1 MTLAPTDHTTD
12 VLVIGGGNAGIS
24 LAARLR
30 RKGITD
36 LTIVEPKS
44 THHYRPMLSY
54 VGAGLKTT
62 QQMSRAQHRV
72 MPRGVRWIQDR
83 VHALDP
89 AAHRATLSSG
99 ERIGYRDVVICA
111 GSTPDW
117 EHVPGSAEAM
127 AGPHAS
133 TNYTV
138 EHAPK
143 TWELIRGL
151 RRGRALFT
159 IPDGPAPTPQ
169 IGQKILYLACDYWQ
183 RQGVLQDIDV
193 TLLTP
198 TDTVFGQPDVDRA
211 LQPWVERYG
220 ITVLTDAHVQ
230 SIDAGARRLRAM
242 VEGTPRELSYDLLH
256 HSPVHRA
263 PAWIDDA
270 GLGTGLGD
278 AMDNGVGTGTPG
290 DGYADVDVQT
300 LRHRRVP
307 TVWACGD
314 AAALETTPSGG
325 GLRHQAKILAE
336 NLLASRDGRAPTAR
350 YDGYTVT
357 PVTVRR
363 GQAVFPEYDRDN
375 ELAPSIPRVPLL
387 APSRALWFL
396 DLEVLPR
403 DYWNV
408 ILKGL

>member
-1 MTLAPTDHTTD
+1 MTLAPSDHTTD

-36 LTIVEPKS
+36 IAIVEPKS

-62 QQMSRAQHRV
+62 REMSRAQHRV

-83 VHALDP
+83 VDGLDP
-89 AAHRATLSSG
+89 AARSATLSSG
-99 ERIGYRDVVICA
+99 ERIGYRDVVICP

-117 EHVPGSAEAM
+117 ERVPGSAEAM

-138 EHAPK
+138 ELAPK
-143 TWELIRGL
+143 TWQLIRGL

-183 RQGVLQDIDV
+183 RQGVLEDIEV

-198 TDTVFGQPDVDRA
+198 TATVFGQPDVDRR
-211 LQPWVERYG
+211 LQPWIERYG
-220 ITVLTDAHVQ
+220 ITVLTNAHVQ
-230 SIDAGARRLRAM
+230 SIDADARRLRSTVNGAARDL
-242 VEGTPRELSYDLLH
+242 PFDLLH

-263 PAWIDDA
+263 PAWIADA
-270 GLGTGLGD
+270 GLGIEGAAPGTVGSGPGGD
-278 AMDNGVGTGTPG
+278 WT
-290 DGYADVDVQT
+290 GYADVDPET

-307 TVWACGD
+307 TAWACGD
-314 AAALETTPSGG
+314 AAALGTTPSGG
-325 GLRHQAKILAE
+325 GLRHQTKILAT
-336 NLLASRDGRAPTAR
+336 NLMATRDGREPTAR

-363 GQAVFPEYDRDN
+363 GQAIFPEYDRDN

-387 APSRALWFL
+387 APSRALWFF

-408 ILKGL
+408 ILRGF

>member
-1 MTLAPTDHTTD
+1 MTTAPSDHATD

-36 LTIVEPKS
+36 IVIAEPKS

-54 VGAGLKTT
+54 VGAGLKTVP
-62 QQMSRAQHRV
+62 QMSRAQHRV

-83 VHALDP
+83 VQALDP
-89 AAHRATLSSG
+89 AARTATLSSG
-99 ERIGYRDVVICA
+99 EHIGYRDFVICA

-117 EHVPGSAEAM
+117 DRVPGSAEAM

-138 EHAPK
+138 ELAPR
-143 TWELIRGL
+143 TWDLIRGL

-183 RQGVLQDIDV
+183 RQGVLQDIEV

-198 TDTVFGQPDVDRA
+198 TATVFGQPDVDRV
-211 LQPWVERYG
+211 LQPWVRRYG
-220 ITVLTDAHVQ
+220 ITVLTSAHVQ
-230 SIDAGARRLRAM
+230 SIDAGSRRLRAT
-242 VEGTPRELSYDLLH
+242 VDGTPRDLSYDLLH
-256 HSPVHRA
+256 HSPAHRA
-263 PAWIDDA
+263 PAWIADA
-270 GLGTGLGD
+270 GLGVAPGP
-278 AMDNGVGTGTPG
+278 GTAWA
-290 DGYADVDVQT
+290 GYADVDAQT

-314 AAALETTPSGG
+314 AAALGTASSGG
-325 GLRHQAKILAE
+325 ALRHQTKILTE
-336 NLLASRDGRAPTAR
+336 NLLATRDGREPTAS

-357 PVTVRR
+357 PVTVQR
-363 GQAVFPEYDRDN
+363 GRAVLAEFDRDN
-375 ELAPSIPRVPLL
+375 ELAPSIPGVPLL
-387 APSRALWFL
+387 APNRASWFF

-408 ILKGL
+408 ILRGF

>member
-1 MTLAPTDHTTD
+1 MPLAPSDHTTD

-30 RKGITD
+30 RKGVTD
-36 LTIVEPKS
+36 IAVVEPKS

-62 QQMSRAQHRV
+62 REMSRAQHRV
-72 MPRGVRWIQDR
+72 MPRGVRWVQDR
-83 VHALDP
+83 VEALDP
-89 AAHRATLSSG
+89 AARTATLSSG
-99 ERIGYRDVVICA
+99 EHIGYRDVVLCA

-117 EHVPGSAEAM
+117 DHVPGSAEAM

-138 EHAPK
+138 ELAPK

-183 RQGVLQDIDV
+183 RRGVLQDIEV
-193 TLLTP
+193 SLLTP
-198 TDTVFGQPDVDRA
+198 TATVFGQPDVDRS

-220 ITVLTDAHVQ
+220 IRVLTNARVQ

-242 VEGTPRELSYDLLH
+242 VDGTPRDLSYDLLH

-263 PAWIDDA
+263 PAWIAEA
-270 GLGTGLGD
+270 GLGTGAGRGS
-278 AMDNGVGTGTPG
+278 AGTGPDTAG
-290 DGYADVDVQT
+290 DGYADVDPQT

-314 AAALETTPSGG
+314 AAALETTSSGG
-325 GLRHQAKILAE
+325 GLRHQTKILAE
-336 NLLASRDGRAPTAR
+336 NLLATRQGREPTAR

-363 GQAVFPEYDRDN
+363 GRAIFPEYDRDN
-375 ELAPSIPRVPLL
+375 ELAPSIPKVPLL
-387 APSRALWFL
+387 APSRALWFF

-408 ILKGL
+408 ILRGF

>member
-1 MTLAPTDHTTD
+1 MTPEPSDHITD

-36 LTIVEPKS
+36 IAIVEPKS

-62 QQMSRAQHRV
+62 REMSRAQHRV
-72 MPRGVRWIQDR
+72 MPRGVRWVQDS
-83 VHALDP
+83 VEALDP
-89 AAHRATLSSG
+89 AARTATLSSG
-99 ERIGYRDVVICA
+99 ERIGYRDVVVCP
-111 GSTPDW
+111 GSVPDW
-117 EHVPGSAEAM
+117 DHVPGSAEAM
-127 AGPHAS
+127 AGAHAS

-138 EHAPK
+138 ELAPK

-151 RRGRALFT
+151 RSGRALFT

-183 RQGVLQDIDV
+183 RQDVLQDIEV

-198 TDTVFGQPDVDRA
+198 TATVFGQPDVDRA
-211 LQPWVERYG
+211 LRPWVERYG
-220 ITVLTDAHVQ
+220 ITVMTNAHVQ
-230 SIDAGARRLRAM
+230 SIDAGARRLRAT
-242 VEGTPRELSYDLLH
+242 VDGTARDLSYDLLH

-263 PAWIDDA
+263 PAWIAGA
-270 GLGTGLGD
+270 GLGT
-278 AMDNGVGTGTPG
+278 AG
-290 DGYADVDVQT
+290 DGYADVDPQT

-314 AAALETTPSGG
+314 AAALETTSSGG
-325 GLRHQAKILAE
+325 GLRHQTKILAA
-336 NLLASRDGRAPTAR
+336 NLLAAREGSEPTAR

-363 GQAVFPEYDRDN
+363 GRAIFPEYDRDN
-375 ELAPSIPRVPLL
+375 ELAPSIPGVPLL
-387 APSRALWFL
+387 APGRALWFF

-408 ILKGL
+408 ILKGR

>member
-1 MTLAPTDHTTD
+1 MTTAPSDHATD

-36 LTIVEPKS
+36 IVIAEPKS

-54 VGAGLKTT
+54 VGAGLKSVP
-62 QQMSRAQHRV
+62 QMSRAQHRV
-72 MPRGVRWIQDR
+72 MPRGVRWVQDR
-83 VHALDP
+83 VQALDP
-89 AAHRATLSSG
+89 AARTATLSSG
-99 ERIGYRDVVICA
+99 EHLGYRDVVICA

-117 EHVPGSAEAM
+117 DRVPGSAEAM

-138 EHAPK
+138 ELAPR

-183 RQGVLQDIDV
+183 RQGVLQDIEV

-198 TDTVFGQPDVDRA
+198 TATVFGQPDVDRV
-211 LQPWVERYG
+211 LQPWVRRYG
-220 ITVLTDAHVQ
+220 ITVLTSAHVQ
-230 SIDAGARRLRAM
+230 SIDAASRRLRATI
-242 VEGTPRELSYDLLH
+242 EGTPRDLPYDLLH

-263 PAWIDDA
+263 PAWIADA
-270 GLGTGLGD
+270 GLGVAPG
-278 AMDNGVGTGTPG
+278 AGTAWA
-290 DGYADVDVQT
+290 GYADVDAQT

-314 AAALETTPSGG
+314 AAALETASSGG
-325 GLRHQAKILAE
+325 ALRHQTKILTE
-336 NLLASRDGRAPTAR
+336 NLLATRDGREPTAS

-357 PVTVRR
+357 PVTVQR
-363 GQAVFPEYDRDN
+363 GRAVLAEFDRDN
-375 ELAPSIPRVPLL
+375 ELAPSIPGVPLL
-387 APSRALWFL
+387 APNRASWFF

-408 ILKGL
+408 ILRGF